1 MKCLHCIQR
10 VALIR
15 TLAIKPDILIMDEPF
30 SALDS
35 QTRLSIST
43 YVHDI
48 LKQEEKTL
56 LLVTHNIEEALN
68 LCDKVVVLSK
78 RPSIVKNI
86 YTIDEDQDY
95 YNLIWNDLNE

>member
-68 LCDKVVVLSK
+68 LRDKVVVLSK
-78 RPSIVKNI
+78 RPSIVKKI

-95 YNLIWNDLNE
+95 YNLIWDDLNE